1 MKIEVNGLRRSA
13 AFIFGASIFE
23 AAEGDGMNICRSC

>member
-1 MKIEVNGLRRSA
+1 MKIEVDGLRRGV

-23 AAEGDGMNICRSC
+23 KVEGDGMNICRSC

>member
-1 MKIEVNGLRRSA
+1 MKIEVDGLRRGV

-23 AAEGDGMNICRSC
+23 TAEGDGMNICRSC

>member
-1 MKIEVNGLRRSA
+1 MKIEVDGLRRGV

-23 AAEGDGMNICRSC
+23 ATEGDGMNICRSC